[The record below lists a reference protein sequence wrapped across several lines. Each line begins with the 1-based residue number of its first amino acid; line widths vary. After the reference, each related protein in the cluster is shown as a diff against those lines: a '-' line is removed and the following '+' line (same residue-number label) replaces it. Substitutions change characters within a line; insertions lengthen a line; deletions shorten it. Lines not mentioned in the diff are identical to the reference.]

1 MRTGEGARAVLT
13 LAGTACL
20 LVGIACVV
28 VLAGDGDEWNLTRG
42 ELAMVTAALVV
53 CGLGT
58 IVSIIGY
65 LLLTELQ
72 AQSVGA
78 LGPPARRRNQ
88 RTPATGSEFPPPP
101 SDDPPRTVAQQD
113 SGT

>member
-1 MRTGEGARAVLT
+1 MLT
-13 LAGTACL
+13 ATACL

-42 ELAMVTAALVV
+42 ELAMVTGALMV

-58 IVSIIGY
+58 IVSILGY
-65 LLLTELQ
+65 LVLAELQ

-78 LGPPARRRNQ
+78 LGPPLRRRNQ
-88 RTPATGSEFPPPP
+88 RTPAIGSELPPPP
-101 SDDPPRTVAQQD
+101 SDDPPRTAAQHD
-113 SGT
+113 

>member
-1 MRTGEGARAVLT
+1 MLVLT
-13 LAGTACL
+13 VTACL

-42 ELAMVTAALVV
+42 ELAMVTGALVV

-65 LLLTELQ
+65 LVLAELQ
-72 AQSVGA
+72 AQSLGA
-78 LGPPARRRNQ
+78 LGPAVRRRRQ
-88 RTPATGSEFPPPP
+88 RAPAPGSELPPPP
-101 SDDPPRTVAQQD
+101 SDDPPRTVAQHD
-113 SGT
+113 SGR